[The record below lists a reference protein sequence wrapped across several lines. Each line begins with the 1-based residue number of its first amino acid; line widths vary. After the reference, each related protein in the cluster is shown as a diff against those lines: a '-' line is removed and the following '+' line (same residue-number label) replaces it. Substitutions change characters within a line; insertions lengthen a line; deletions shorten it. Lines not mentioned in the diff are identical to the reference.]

1 MFASL
6 VGLPLSILVGLLRDT
21 LASSENVE
29 LHAIVDLILIFVSTH
44 RLLPLVKFVLSDVLV
59 QLLSE
64 LGVLFHSVF
73 VVLMF
78 SDEVETIHCVLG
90 LVDSLDQTVYPDGEA
105 TVVGMGVGHR
115 GSVLGT
121 IIKAVLHL
129 LDFLH
134 KEFVDDLSCLGGDVV
149 FNGWSPCELEEVLK
163 HLNSVLNGADVLE
176 GKGNLDGVKNFDLF
190 DFLLENLP
198 VVVVPLGDFYV
209 EDVVVK
215 VFDLV
220 QVLVE

>member
-1 MFASL
+1 
-6 VGLPLSILVGLLRDT
+6 
-21 LASSENVE
+21 
-29 LHAIVDLILIFVSTH
+29 
-44 RLLPLVKFVLSDVLV
+44 
-59 QLLSE
+59 
-64 LGVLFHSVF
+64 
-73 VVLMF
+73 MF

-115 GSVLGT
+115 RSVLGT

-134 KEFVDDLSCLGGDVV
+134 KEFVDDLSCLCGDVV

-163 HLNSVLNGADVLE
+163 HLDSVLNGADVLE
-176 GKGNLDGVKNFDLF
+176 GKGNLDGVKNFDLL

-198 VVVVPLGDFYV
+198 VVIVPFGYFDV